1 MAYAYRLGGAAQA
14 NIRIARADL
23 AGSRLGMALVL
34 GKVAHPLTGAVLRGD
49 TVHIADDV
57 CQLERVI
64 FRARNRQVFLLIRD
78 LDGGQ
83 PDYVEHVLFHHSF
96 FAPFFDYA
104 KAAPW
109 GDTGGIGAGGMGAGG
124 FGPRQKPGL
133 LAVFTHVRD
142 DADMLRFWEAHYA
155 RLVEHRHLFVIDHG
169 SVLSPREVLHPETN
183 VVRLPRGETD
193 HADMARFCGHYQRFL
208 LSQYRWVLHSDAD
221 ELLVDEA
228 GEDALRWKL
237 SEGMLRGIVAPARAI
252 DLIHDV
258 RPNVRADVP
267 PDECR
272 DVCRESSL
280 RPGELLSR
288 QRSVVLP
295 ATERYKK
302 PMLADM
308 PASWLQGF
316 HQVYE
321 EAALHEEPS
330 LWLVHLHAAD
340 ARLLRSKN
348 RKWNALS
355 QTEADRLICPQN
367 RPEDAAELGRWYAEK
382 LADERLAP
390 LPEVLKGRF

>member
-109 GDTGGIGAGGMGAGG
+109 PDTEGIGAGGFGA
-124 FGPRQKPGL
+124 REKPGL
-133 LAVFTHVRD
+133 LAVFTHVHD
-142 DADMLRFWEAHYA
+142 DADMLRFWEAHYS

-169 SVLSPREVLHPETN
+169 SAASPREVLHPETN

-228 GEDALRWKL
+228 GEEALRWKL
-237 SEGMLRGIVAPARAI
+237 SQGLLHGIVAPARAI
-252 DLIHDV
+252 DLLHDV
-258 RPNVRADVP
+258 R
-267 PDECR
+267 
-272 DVCRESSL
+272 REGAL
-280 RPGELLSR
+280 RHGELLST

-295 ATERYKK
+295 ATELYRK
-302 PMLADM
+302 PMLADT

-321 EAALHEEPS
+321 EAALREEPA

-340 ARLLRSKN
+340 ARLLRAKN

-355 QTEADRLICPQN
+355 QTEADRRICPQN
-367 RPEDAAELGRWYAEK
+367 RPEDAAELSRWYAEK
-382 LADERLAP
+382 LGDERLAP